1 MAVFTVAGKEFRDHI
16 ENKRFLV
23 IFGALL
29 LVVILSMS
37 QGIKDYNQ
45 ALESYKEMTSKIES
59 SEIEPEVH
67 MWMPEKPSIL
77 LIFYRMLNY
86 FAAIGAVLAIAMGFD
101 LISKEKEEGSL
112 KSLLSHPL
120 HRDSV
125 ILGKLVGAV
134 ATFGVVMLTVTLIC
148 TGSLMIYGI
157 SPSSDEFLRII
168 AYMLVSLLFLISFFS
183 IAIACSV
190 IAKSSGLSVTYCIG
204 IVLVLSFMLPAFGEA
219 VADQYAGEMPTA
231 SNVYTYTYSTGP
243 GTVTITTESSTK
255 SSEPTEAEKE
265 EMQKKWE
272 EYQKKIE
279 EYWQKKRNIE
289 HMFNMLSP
297 DKNYK
302 EISNRLISGRSSEVF
317 FFGEGKS
324 PKETETLAESL
335 SSVWSEIFSLL
346 TLSVVM
352 LIGAYL
358 KFMRLDIR

>member
-1 MAVFTVAGKEFRDHI
+1 VAVFTVAGKEFRDHI

-29 LVVILSMS
+29 LVVILSIS

-45 ALESYKEMTSKIES
+45 SLESYKEMTSKIES
-59 SEIEPEVH
+59 SEVEPEVH

-157 SPSSDEFLRII
+157 SPSSDEFLRIM

-183 IAIACSV
+183 IAMACSV

-231 SNVYTYTYSTGP
+231 SNVYTYNIGP
-243 GTVTITTESSTK
+243 GAVTTTTE

-324 PKETETLAESL
+324 PKETETLAERL

>member
-59 SEIEPEVH
+59 SEVEPEVY

-120 HRDSV
+120 HGDSV

-231 SNVYTYTYSTGP
+231 SNVYTYSIGP
-243 GTVTITTESSTK
+243 GTVTTTTE

-317 FFGEGKS
+317 FFREGKS

>member
-59 SEIEPEVH
+59 SEVEPEVH

-120 HRDSV
+120 HGDSV

-231 SNVYTYTYSTGP
+231 SNVYTYTYSIGP
-243 GTVTITTESSTK
+243 GAVTTTTE

-317 FFGEGKS
+317 FFREGKS

>member
-1 MAVFTVAGKEFRDHI
+1 VAVFTVAGKEFRDHI

-324 PKETETLAESL
+324 PKETETLAERL

>member
-1 MAVFTVAGKEFRDHI
+1 VAVFTVAGKEFRDHI

-29 LVVILSMS
+29 LVVILSIS

-45 ALESYKEMTSKIES
+45 SLESYKEMTSKIES
-59 SEIEPEVH
+59 SEVEPEVH

-157 SPSSDEFLRII
+157 SPSSDEFLRIM
-168 AYMLVSLLFLISFFS
+168 AYMLVSLLFLIS
-183 IAIACSV
+183 
-190 IAKSSGLSVTYCIG
+190 YCIG

-231 SNVYTYTYSTGP
+231 SNVYTYNIGP
-243 GTVTITTESSTK
+243 GAVTTTTE

-302 EISNRLISGRSSEVF
+302 EISNRLISGRSRLISGRSSEVF

-324 PKETETLAESL
+324 PKETETLAERL
-335 SSVWSEIFSLL
+335 SSVWSEIFSLHLL
-346 TLSVVM
+346 TSHAF
-352 LIGAYL
+352 GGNAYRGL
-358 KFMRLDIR
+358 FKVHETGHTIKE